1 MKPIAQTFYVNQPG
15 TGVPGIYVTKV
26 SVYLFYNF
34 NPTPPLGIEL
44 QIRTT
49 ENGVPTNQRLPF
61 ASKVLQPTDLDET
74 AIAGNYAIKTST
86 DASRATTF
94 VFDTPVFLKS
104 GASYALVLC
113 PIGDNPYYNVWTAE
127 TGQNNTPDGSPI
139 YVNNDTGDLFLS
151 SNDRDWI
158 PVITEDMKFTIYHAN
173 FTSLSGNAVF
183 RSPNED
189 YLEVTNIIGSFVLG
203 EPAYPTENQYDNAVL
218 TVTGVNGTFANNDTV
233 YQSNGTA
240 NVAFGKVYASNA
252 TVIKITNATASFSSL
267 YKLYNANSVSNA
279 VVTAVSQNAVTTAN
293 STVFT
298 VPDTSIFSSNDVIYI
313 ATNNRS
319 KAEIRTITSVNNTTS
334 TLTLDNS
341 ISFSD
346 VNATYGK
353 IAYNG
358 TLVGGVG
365 AVVTYPDK
373 TRMILDHVS
382 STTTNNF
389 STTIGNRII
398 GKISGA
404 SARIFSVFNIS
415 YNQMSPQITNM
426 VVPNTGINWSFTGF
440 TRDAN
445 YTPDASYITINQ
457 GLSNEFID
465 KERVLMSRSNELTS
479 LPIGRIG
486 DRSVKISASMNSAN
500 NLVSPVIDVLSKYSN
515 FTTNLC
521 SHPSFLVGYYLNV
534 SNTNGTF
541 EVGETVTQGNATG
554 KIAVANSSYMR
565 INEVSGGDFV
575 AGSTIVGSINSGNAY
590 VTTAEYFAET
600 KNNPLFSSSRYISK
614 NVVLASGQN
623 SEDILVFLG
632 AYRPTRT
639 NLLVFAKVQNAS
651 DADTFNDKDW
661 SYLTERSSPNLL
673 SSQVNID
680 DLVELSYG
688 FPQSQLISSNAV
700 VCNTT
705 SNTVTMPTTADLD
718 YNSFIYISDDT
729 QTKFIV
735 RRVVEVSNSSA
746 VKVDTIPTFTSSNA
760 AVGIIPGLKSR
771 TGAFLND
778 QNNNIVRYVT
788 ESDLVYDTYS
798 QFAIKIVP
806 VAASRA
812 LVPRVGDLRVLAIQ
826 A

>member
-34 NPTPPLGIEL
+34 SPTPPLGIEL

-61 ASKVLQPTDLDET
+61 ASKVLHPYDLDET
-74 AIAGNYAIKTST
+74 QVAGNYAIKSST
-86 DASRATTF
+86 DASLETTF

-104 GASYALVLC
+104 GASYAIVLC

-151 SNDRDWI
+151 SNDRTWV
-158 PVITEDMKFTIYHAN
+158 PNITEDMKFTIYHAN

-183 RSPNED
+183 HSPNED
-189 YLEVTNIIGSFVLG
+189 YIELSEITGSFALG
-203 EPAYPTENQYDNAVL
+203 EPVYPTQNKYDNAVL
-218 TVTGVNGTFANNDTV
+218 SVSGINGTFANNDTV
-233 YQSNGTA
+233 YQSNGSA
-240 NVAFGKVYASNA
+240 NVAFGIVYSSNSS
-252 TVIKITNATASFSSL
+252 VIKLTNTTASFSSS

-279 VVTAVSQNAVTTAN
+279 VVTAVSQNASTTATTN
-293 STVFT
+293 ILT
-298 VPDTSIFSSNDVIYI
+298 VPDSSIFSTNDVIYI
-313 ATNNRS
+313 ATNNYS
-319 KAEIRTITSVNNTTS
+319 KTEIRTV
-334 TLTLDNS
+334 NS
-341 ISFSD
+341 IS
-346 VNATYGK
+346 NATSVVLSNTISFTDTNAIYGK
-353 IAYNG
+353 MAYNG

-365 AVVTYPDK
+365 AIVTYPDF

-389 STTIGNRII
+389 TSTVNQRII

-404 SARIFSVFNIS
+404 SAKIHRIFDIP

-440 TRDAN
+440 KNENN
-445 YTPDASYITINQ
+445 YTPDASYININQ

-465 KERVLMSRSNELTS
+465 KERILMSRSNELS
-479 LPIGRIG
+479 NLPIGRVG

-500 NLVSPVIDVLSKYSN
+500 SLVTPVIDVLSKYSN
-515 FTTNLC
+515 FTFNLC
-521 SHPSFLVGYYLNV
+521 HSSVALNGYYLNI
-534 SNTNGTF
+534 SNTNGSF
-541 EVGETVTQGNATG
+541 VVGENITQGSSTATV
-554 KIAVANSSYMR
+554 AFANSSFIR
-565 INEVSGGDFV
+565 IQNASTGDFLSGATV
-575 AGSTIVGSINSGNAY
+575 VGSTSSANAY
-590 VTTAEYFAET
+590 VTTAEFFDET
-600 KNNPLFSSSRYISK
+600 KNNPLYSSSRYISK
-614 NVVLASGQN
+614 NVILAAGQN

-632 AYRPTRT
+632 AYRPANT
-639 NLLVFAKVQNAS
+639 NIIVFAKIQNAS
-651 DADTFNDKDW
+651 DPDTFTDKDW
-661 SYLTERSSPNLL
+661 SLLNERSSPSLR

-680 DLVELSYG
+680 DQVELSYG

-700 VCNTT
+700 VCNTS
-705 SNTVTMPTTADLD
+705 SNTVSMPSTADLG
-718 YNSFIYISDDT
+718 YNSFIYISDDA
-729 QTKFIV
+729 QTKYIV
-735 RRVVEVSNSSA
+735 RRVVSVVNSSA
-746 VKVDTIPTFTSSNA
+746 VAVDTIPSFTSSNA
-760 AVGIIPGLKSR
+760 AVGSIPGLKSR

-788 ESDLVYDTYS
+788 ENDLVYDTYS